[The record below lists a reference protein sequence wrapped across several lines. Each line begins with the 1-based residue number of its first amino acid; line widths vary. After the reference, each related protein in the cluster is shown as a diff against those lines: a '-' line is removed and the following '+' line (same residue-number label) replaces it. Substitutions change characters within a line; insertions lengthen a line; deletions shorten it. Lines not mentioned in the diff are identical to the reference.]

1 MNFKG
6 LFKATLV
13 ATALTL
19 AGPAA
24 AADSAGE
31 RAASAVGHWIAMQG
45 NQALR
50 DIRED
55 LKDRLADS
63 LKPLLPTPDTLKA
76 ASAPATDPAPT
87 R

>member
-1 MNFKG
+1 MNFKS
-6 LFKATLV
+6 LFKATLI

-24 AADSAGE
+24 ASDSPSE

-55 LKDRLADS
+55 LKDRLSDS
-63 LKPLLPTPDTLKA
+63 LKPLLPTAESLKPA
-76 ASAPATDPAPT
+76 ATPATDTAQSN
-87 R
+87 